1 MNPHLKL
8 VILDRDGTINRAS
21 DEFVKSPEEWHPLP
35 GALEAISRLNH
46 AGFHVVLATN
56 QSGLGRGLFDMAALN
71 AVHAFMLKSLAALGG
86 RIDAIFYCPHTA
98 EEACSCR
105 KPAPGLLHQI
115 EERYGLSL
123 TGVPYVGDSLRDM
136 QAAQAAGC
144 VPHLVLSGRHA
155 LLDAARLSPEF
166 PAQTQVHA
174 DLAAFADHWLGVA
187 GAGPAPVGA
196 TSSQAPTRPHTA

>member
-1 MNPHLKL
+1 MPIKL

-71 AVHAFMLKSLAALGG
+71 AVHGFMLKNLAAAGG
-86 RIDAIFYCPHTA
+86 RIDAIFYCPHA
-98 EEACSCR
+98 PDEGCACR
-105 KPAPGLLHQI
+105 KPAPGLLLQI
-115 EERYGLSL
+115 QERYGVELN
-123 TGVPYVGDSLRDM
+123 GVPYVGDSLRDM

-144 VPHLVLSGRHA
+144 APHLVLTGRHA
-155 LLDAARLSPEF
+155 DLKSQGLSPSF
-166 PAQTQVHA
+166 PAHTQVHA
-174 DLAAFADHWLGVA
+174 DLGAFVDHLLGGETAAS
-187 GAGPAPVGA
+187 PN
-196 TSSQAPTRPHTA
+196 

>member
-1 MNPHLKL
+1 MPIKL

-71 AVHAFMLKSLAALGG
+71 AVHGFMLKNLAAAGG
-86 RIDAIFYCPHTA
+86 RIDAIFYCPHA
-98 EEACSCR
+98 PDEGCACR
-105 KPAPGLLHQI
+105 KPAPGLLLQI
-115 EERYGLSL
+115 QERYGIELN
-123 TGVPYVGDSLRDM
+123 GVPYVGDSLRDM

-144 VPHLVLSGRHA
+144 APHLVLTGRHA
-155 LLDAARLSPEF
+155 DLKSQGLSPNF

-174 DLAAFADHWLGVA
+174 DLGAFVDHLLGGETAAS
-187 GAGPAPVGA
+187 PN
-196 TSSQAPTRPHTA
+196 

>member
-1 MNPHLKL
+1 MHTKL

-21 DEFVKSPEEWHPLP
+21 EEFVKSPEEWHPLP

-71 AVHAFMLKSLAALGG
+71 AVHTFMLKSLAALGG
-86 RIDAIFYCPHTA
+86 RIDAIFYCPHA
-98 EEACSCR
+98 PDEGCSCR

-115 EERYGLSL
+115 EERYGIALK
-123 TGVPYVGDSLRDM
+123 GVPYVGDRLRDM

-144 VPHLVLSGRHA
+144 SPHWVLSGRHA
-155 LLDAARLSPEF
+155 RGDAGSLPAGF
-166 PAQTQVHA
+166 PPDTQVHA
-174 DLAAFADHWLGVA
+174 DLAAFVDHFLA
-187 GAGPAPVGA
+187 QAA
-196 TSSQAPTRPHTA
+196 TPRHSTAPTANL

>member
-1 MNPHLKL
+1 MHAHLKL

-21 DEFVKSPEEWHPLP
+21 DEFVKSPDEWHPLP

-71 AVHAFMLKSLAALGG
+71 AVHAHMLKTLAALGG
-86 RIDAIFYCPHTA
+86 RIDAIFYCPHAA
-98 EEACSCR
+98 EEGCNCR

-123 TGVPYVGDSLRDM
+123 RGVPYVGDSLRDM

-144 VPHLVLSGRHA
+144 VPHLVLCGRHA
-155 LLDAARLSPEF
+155 MVAPTALPLEY
-166 PAQTQVHA
+166 PANTHVHA
-174 DLAAFADHWLGVA
+174 DLAAFADHLLD
-187 GAGPAPVGA
+187 GAGYADVPA
-196 TSSQAPTRPHTA
+196 R

>member
-1 MNPHLKL
+1 MYSHLKL

-71 AVHAFMLKSLAALGG
+71 AVHAHMLKTLAALGG
-86 RIDAIFYCPHTA
+86 RIDAIFYCPHTS

-115 EERYGLSL
+115 EERYGHSL
-123 TGVPYVGDSLRDM
+123 IGVPYVGDSLRDTL
-136 QAAQAAGC
+136 AAQAAGC
-144 VPHLVLSGRHA
+144 TPHLVLSGRHA
-155 LLDAARLSPEF
+155 MVDPARLPPEF
-166 PAQTQVHA
+166 PVSTLVHA
-174 DLAAFADHWLGVA
+174 DLAAFADHLLGGSA
-187 GAGPAPVGA
+187 PAQ
-196 TSSQAPTRPHTA
+196 THSR

>member
-1 MNPHLKL
+1 MHTKL

-21 DEFVKSPEEWHPLP
+21 EEFVKSPEEWHPLP

-56 QSGLGRGLFDMAALN
+56 QTGLGRGLFDMAALN

-86 RIDAIFYCPHTA
+86 RIDAIFYCPHSA
-98 EEACSCR
+98 DEGCNCR

-115 EERYGLSL
+115 EERYGISL
-123 TGVPYVGDSLRDM
+123 KGVPYVGDRLRDM

-144 VPHLVLSGRHA
+144 APHWVLSGRHSRGDVNSLPA
-155 LLDAARLSPEF
+155 GF
-166 PAQTQVHA
+166 PPDTQVHA
-174 DLAAFADHWLGVA
+174 DLAAFVDHFLGQ
-187 GAGPAPVGA
+187 PE
-196 TSSQAPTRPHTA
+196 TLRHITAPTVNP

>member
-1 MNPHLKL
+1 MHTKL

-21 DEFVKSPEEWHPLP
+21 EEFVKSPEEWHPLP

-86 RIDAIFYCPHTA
+86 RIDAIFYCPHA
-98 EEACSCR
+98 ADEGCNCR

-115 EERYGLSL
+115 EERYGIALK
-123 TGVPYVGDSLRDM
+123 GVPYVGDRLRDM

-144 VPHLVLSGRHA
+144 APHWVLSGRHA
-155 LLDAARLSPEF
+155 RGDVNSLPAGF
-166 PAQTQVHA
+166 PPDTQVHA
-174 DLAAFADHWLGVA
+174 DLAAFVDHFLA
-187 GAGPAPVGA
+187 QAA
-196 TSSQAPTRPHTA
+196 TPRPMTAPTANS